1 MTNDDAKPWRLRGCR
16 LQEAYRH
23 AVASALCSDQI
34 YQQVYLLGGVNPAA
48 LLGSWPMNEE
58 TWLIEANGPLQLS
71 AADLQNKLPFT
82 SHLLK
87 LNSELIQHA

>member
-1 MTNDDAKPWRLRGCR
+1 METPRLQTAGGLQARSRLRSLFRPDLPAG
-16 LQEAYRH
+16 LP
-23 AVASALCSDQI
+23 V
-34 YQQVYLLGGVNPAA
+34 GGVNPAA